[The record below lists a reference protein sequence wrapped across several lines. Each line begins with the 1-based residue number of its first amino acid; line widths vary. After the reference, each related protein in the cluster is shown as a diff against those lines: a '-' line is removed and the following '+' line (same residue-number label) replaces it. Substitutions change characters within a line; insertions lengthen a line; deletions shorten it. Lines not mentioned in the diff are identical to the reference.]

1 MPQLDSAIK
10 PGYSHTSQSHMTIM
24 SLLIQIIEKFW
35 SIAFDQ
41 TGATA
46 VTEPGSPNLR
56 KSFRQVHIGSM
67 QVHIKYLYSYTGIKS
82 HTKFYYISSTRVKYI
97 LLISINLD
105 KES

>member
-67 QVHIKYLYSYTGIKS
+67 PSTHKIFVQLYRHQVTPK
-82 HTKFYYISSTRVKYI
+82 I
-97 LLISINLD
+97 LLH
-105 KES
+105 